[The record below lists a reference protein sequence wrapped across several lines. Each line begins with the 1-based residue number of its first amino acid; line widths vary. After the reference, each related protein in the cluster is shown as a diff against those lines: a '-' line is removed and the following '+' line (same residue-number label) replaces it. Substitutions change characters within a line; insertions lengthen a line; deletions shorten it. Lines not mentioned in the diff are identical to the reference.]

1 MYVIVGP
8 ITRLFRFLRII
19 LCSRWPV
26 RKGSTKE
33 WSVKEMIDWGENK
46 RTKKLLVSQVAQ
58 SVHCST
64 FIKLKICEDGWDICG
79 LDKELCKRRNP
90 RNCFEHSSGFAS
102 SDSSDFFYFFLNHL
116 TVTGCSCR
124 DNRKLWKDLTV
135 FWWFLQR
142 TLCTNL
148 HEEEIFRICGIF

>member
-1 MYVIVGP
+1 MSVYVIVGP
-8 ITRLFRFLRII
+8 ITRLFHFLRII

-79 LDKELCKRRNP
+79 LDKELCKSRNP

-102 SDSSDFFYFFLNHL
+102 SDSSDFFYFFFKPPHCHWVLMQGQQKALKRFN
-116 TVTGCSCR
+116 S
-124 DNRKLWKDLTV
+124 
-135 FWWFLQR
+135 FLMVPAK
-142 TLCTNL
+142 NPL
-148 HEEEIFRICGIF
+148 HKSARRRNF